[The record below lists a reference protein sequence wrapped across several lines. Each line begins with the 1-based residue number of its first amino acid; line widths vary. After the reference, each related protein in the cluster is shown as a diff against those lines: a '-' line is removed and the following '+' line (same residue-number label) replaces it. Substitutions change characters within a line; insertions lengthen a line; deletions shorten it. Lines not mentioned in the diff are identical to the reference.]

1 MLAQSL
7 CHLPPPC
14 SFWRPQNPQSSA
26 KIWVPFA
33 WGGGTRA
40 GKKGR
45 DVGLQVQ
52 GWR

>member
-7 CHLPPPC
+7 CHLPLT
-14 SFWRPQNPQSSA
+14 SAFWRPQNPQSDA

-33 WGGGTRA
+33 WRGGMRA
-40 GKKGR
+40 GKKVR
-45 DVGLQVQ
+45 NIGLQVQ